1 MMLMI
6 GDPCVRVEPALMEPS
21 RERSTVVA
29 HLQSG
34 GCVRAD
40 RLLLATGRRPN
51 ADAWRGT
58 GSRRP
63 KAPG

>member
-34 GCVRAD
+34 GCVRAAGHGSPAQ
-40 RLLLATGRRPN
+40 RGRVARRGLAQTE
-51 ADAWRGT
+51 RGWV
-58 GSRRP
+58 
-63 KAPG
+63 K